1 MPGMRP
7 RGWVTLVIR
16 LVGLA
21 SVLWGV
27 YVLIS
32 TIDAA
37 RSVASIGDMAKDTP
51 LAGMFKA
58 ENFQPSY
65 VGPALWIGAGLLLM
79 VLGGPLGR
87 FLFSG
92 IESPEP
98 NTAQR

>member
-1 MPGMRP
+1 MASMRP
-7 RGWVTLVIR
+7 RGWVTLIIR

-37 RSVASIGDMAKDTP
+37 SSMASIGEIAKDTP

-58 ENFQPSY
+58 ENYQPSY
-65 VGPALWIGAGLLLM
+65 VGPALWIGAGALLM
-79 VLGGPLGR
+79 IVSARLVR

-92 IESPEP
+92 IETPEP
-98 NTAQR
+98 TTAQR